1 MSVAEEVDPLH
12 FRNRPLVHL
21 ENEIDPVL
29 RKLDDLGL
37 DGGGETTA
45 APVDLSQPLQIRLH
59 PRPGVDRARLEL
71 NLGFEL
77 AVVDRVVS
85 FESHAI
91 DDRVLDHSDDQRAS
105 FPPNGHV
112 GEQAGREQALEGL
125 VDRIGI
131 EFVARADRHI
141 GPYGVHLD
149 THIAL
154 DEDGPDRA
162 LLCRRSTDPQA
173 EDERRQPDYVSHAA
187 PWACRCRSWHLLCSL
202 GHEVRPMMSFVV
214 THTIKAITSVSPTI
228 APIC

>member
-1 MSVAEEVDPLH
+1 MTLGSMVAAKP
-12 FRNRPLVHL
+12 
-21 ENEIDPVL
+21 
-29 RKLDDLGL
+29 
-37 DGGGETTA
+37 TA
-45 APVDLSQPLQIRLH
+45 APVDLGQPLQIRLH

-131 EFVARADRHI
+131 EFVARANRHI

-149 THIAL
+149 AHIAL

-173 EDERRQPDYVSHAA
+173 EDERRQPELCV
-187 PWACRCRSWHLLCSL
+187 ACGPLGVPLSLLAFALLAGS
-202 GHEVRPMMSFVV
+202 
-214 THTIKAITSVSPTI
+214 
-228 APIC
+228 